1 MILYGYWRSS
11 ATYRVR
17 IALNLKTIE
26 YRCKPVHLVLDGG
39 QQFTAEY
46 TQLNP
51 ANLVPTLVDETADV
65 TVTQSLAI
73 LAYLDEAF
81 PESVSLVFGS
91 ASHKAQIRAIAYD
104 IACDT
109 QPIANLRVLNYLQAE
124 FSLGGADKKRWA
136 AHWIAKSFAAIETR
150 LQASAGDY
158 CVADTLSLADVCLVP
173 QVYNAVRFGIDMA
186 AFPTI
191 QAISQR
197 CNALPAFVNALPE
210 NQPDAMPQ

>member
-1 MILYGYWRSS
+1 MTLYGYWRSS

-17 IALNLKTIE
+17 IALNLKTIQ
-26 YRCKPVHLVLDGG
+26 YRYKPIHLVRDGG

-46 TQLNP
+46 AQLNP
-51 ANLVPTLVDETADV
+51 ANLVPTLVDETAGV
-65 TVTQSLAI
+65 TLAQSLAI

-81 PESVSLVFGS
+81 PESAALVFGS

-109 QPIANLRVLNYLQAE
+109 QPIANLRILNYLQAE
-124 FSLGGADKKRWA
+124 LALGGDEKTRWA
-136 AHWIAKSFAAIETR
+136 AHWIANSFRAIETR
-150 LQASAGDY
+150 LRASAGEY
-158 CVADTLSLADVCLVP
+158 CVADNISLADVCLVP

-186 AFPTI
+186 EFPKI

-197 CNALPAFVNALPE
+197 CNALPAFAEALPE
-210 NQPDAMPQ
+210 NQPDAMSS